1 MWRHALW
8 SVVVGS
14 IFTYHK
20 HKTCHFPST
29 SDFLLLFICTVL
41 MYCKKLVCAVLVMLV
56 STLQVKNCSV
66 IRIIFIINT
75 KPARNKIELS
85 SSLNLNV
92 RFLKILIILI
102 IVNYKLVLWT
112 KMVLTVRSFSLIILP
127 GLESFHYYIRSH
139 IIGYFKP
146 FPDGSVTDQP
156 QYWG

>member
-29 SDFLLLFICTVL
+29 SDFLLLLFICTIL

-56 STLQVKNCSV
+56 STLEVKNFSV

-85 SSLNLNV
+85 TSLNLKL
-92 RFLKILIILI
+92 RLLKILIILI

-112 KMVLTVRSFSLIILP
+112 KMVLTVRSFSLIIILP

-139 IIGYFKP
+139 IIA